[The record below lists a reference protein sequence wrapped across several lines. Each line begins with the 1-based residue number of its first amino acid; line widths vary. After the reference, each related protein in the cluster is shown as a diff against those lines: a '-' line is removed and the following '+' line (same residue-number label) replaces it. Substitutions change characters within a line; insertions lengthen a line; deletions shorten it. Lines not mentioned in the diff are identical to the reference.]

1 MNKLH
6 VEEIFD
12 GISVLPPGNFEDCAF
27 TNCSFSGADFSGVSF
42 EDCRFSDCDLSNVRL
57 AETAMK
63 PVWLANCK
71 LIGLHFEDCADFL
84 FAIHCTGCQL
94 ELSTFRERDLRRS
107 SFTTSRLMETDFTGA
122 DLQEVAF
129 HDCDLSRSIFERT
142 DLRKADFSTASNYQL
157 SPEDNRLRGAKF
169 SPDGLAGLL
178 TDYGIV
184 VVG

>member
-1 MNKLH
+1 MAKLY
-6 VEEIFD
+6 VDEIFD
-12 GISVLPPGNFEDCAF
+12 GITELPAGNFEGCAF
-27 TNCSFSGADFSGVSF
+27 TNCSFTGADFSGLSF

-71 LIGLHFEDCADFL
+71 LVGLHFDDCGDFL
-84 FAIHCTGCQL
+84 FAIHCTGCLL

-107 SFTTSRLMETDFTGA
+107 TFMNSRLIESDFTGA

-129 HDCDLSRSIFERT
+129 KDCDLNRSIFERT
-142 DLRKADFSTASNYQL
+142 DLRKADFSTARNYQI

-184 VVG
+184 VEG